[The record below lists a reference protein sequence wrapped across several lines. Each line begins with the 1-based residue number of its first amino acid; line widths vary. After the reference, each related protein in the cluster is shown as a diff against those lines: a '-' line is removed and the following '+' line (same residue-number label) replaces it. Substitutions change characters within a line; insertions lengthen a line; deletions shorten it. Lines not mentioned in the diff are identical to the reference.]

1 MKNNPVNMM
10 KNFKVNINF
19 FIVLI
24 FINITSIYAQ
34 SSGTY
39 YIPVAT
45 KKIAIWPDEDTWN
58 NNKFAPLHNKWG
70 FSKVLINS
78 STPAYDRSAQYI
90 NAIAAGFD
98 VNNLMMII
106 HREDYQ
112 FVVDNFPSYYYYI
125 GESVEHKCNGTPT
138 IGDQLY
144 SDTELRQ
151 ISNYIKSKRPS
162 SKLVTDGYKRCS
174 HLVIA
179 GGIVDEM
186 LYSSYVNWN
195 ELNVPIC
202 NTNIPWG
209 DDVENPWLE
218 GSSNQSDSWRN
229 MKQIFGSKFS
239 MSWMHAQDDEYD
251 ALFQTA
257 TELGLKTI
265 WLYSYDRVD
274 SARLQIFCDA
284 AVKAG
289 WLQKIEPEPPFEV
302 QAATIN
308 ITYLSSPASLKLGE
322 NITTSGNL
330 TGSGNGTVSYKWQWK
345 KPGSQV
351 FEDISATI
359 ETTTMTDGSAEI
371 ISTSGNPFT
380 ETGVYTFRIITT
392 NPNEVTSNEIQI
404 VVELAQP
411 DLIISSVTTD
421 KNSYQSG
428 EQVTINYIVT
438 NQGNKEAGDSRVGFY
453 YSTVQNSPDNFLEF
467 ADESGLAAG
476 ASTPT
481 RTKVITLPANLPTGT
496 YYIIV
501 SADYLSEISESNE
514 GNNNNSSQISLTKF
528 EVQNITIE
536 LTYPSIPATLKLGE
550 NITTSGTITGSGSGI
565 VSYKWQWKRPG
576 SLIFEDITGVI
587 ETSTML
593 NGSASIGSSAF
604 NPFSEVGTYTFRA
617 ITINPNAVT
626 SNEKQVT
633 VEIGQPD
640 ILISTITL
648 NKSSVQTGEQI
659 IINYVVSNQGNI
671 KAAAYKVGFY
681 YSSTQNSPDNFL
693 GYADESTLAAGAS
706 TPLRNKTLTI
716 PANLTAGTY
725 YIVVLGDYPN
735 ELAESDELNNVNS
748 RQVSITKFEVQN
760 VAIEITYPT
769 SPAALK
775 LGESIT
781 TSGIITGIGNGQV
794 NYKWQWKRPGS
805 LTFEDITG
813 VNESATMLNGS
824 ANINSSASN
833 PFTEV
838 GTYTL
843 RVITTSPNNV
853 TTNEKQITV
862 ELAQADLSIS
872 SFSLDKS
879 SVQSGEQVTI
889 SYMLTNTGNGN
900 AGTSKT
906 GFYYSTSQTLP
917 EHFLGYSDESVLA
930 PGTSTS
936 TRTKILTIP
945 NTLTTGIYYII
956 AVADYQNVIIEA
968 DETNNINNAQ
978 LNVTKF
984 LLGNVTIEVNSS
996 SNPVALIPGESVKT
1010 SGTITGSGNGA
1021 VNYKWQWKKPN
1032 SAAFEDITGVTE
1044 TTTMINGNAII
1055 TGTTSNIFTSV
1066 GTYLIRVMTTEPNAV
1081 VSNEIQITVTAAQ
1094 PDLIISTVEL
1104 DKSSIRPG
1112 EKINVSYIVEN
1123 LGNSTAG
1130 VSRVGFFISAT
1141 QNSHGNFIEYVN
1153 EISLNAGDATQP
1165 RTKALTIPTDYSNG
1179 TYYIFV
1185 VADYL
1190 NELSESDELNN
1201 NASSQFIVQ
1210 LTSSSI
1216 NGTIIYKGIPEFGLS
1231 NCIIELTN
1239 TANDYNYS
1247 VETDANG
1254 NFTLNNIPFGEY
1266 NILFIPQTNIKS
1278 INAADA
1284 LIVVRYF
1291 AGLEILN
1298 ELQLL
1303 AANVN
1308 NNNLVN
1314 SGDALLILQ
1323 RYLGVINEYPNNKP
1337 DWVFSFTDDIYV
1349 VNQPEQQLVIYCLAT
1364 GDVNRSMQP

>member
-1 MKNNPVNMM
+1 MM
-10 KNFKVNINF
+10 TNLKVFKYY
-19 FIVLI
+19 LI
-24 FINITSIYAQ
+24 FFVFINYSFIHAQ

-39 YIPVAT
+39 YIPVANKT
-45 KKIAIWPDEDTWN
+45 IAIWPDEDTWN

-78 STPAYDRSAQYI
+78 STPVYDRSAQYI
-90 NAIAAGFD
+90 NAIAGGFD

-106 HREDYQ
+106 HRDNYQ

-138 IGDQLY
+138 VGDQLY
-144 SDTELRQ
+144 SDAELRQ

-174 HLVIA
+174 HLIIA

-186 LYSSYVNWN
+186 LYSSYVNWD

-229 MKQIFGSKFS
+229 MKLVFGSKFS

-257 TELGLKTI
+257 TALGLKTI
-265 WLYSYDRVD
+265 WLYSYDKVD

-302 QAATIN
+302 QTAAIN
-308 ITYLSSPASLKLGE
+308 ISYSSSPASLKLGE

-345 KPGSQV
+345 KPGSSV
-351 FEDISATI
+351 FEDITGSI

-371 ISTSGNPFT
+371 TSSSGNPFT

-392 NPNEVTSNEIQI
+392 NPNEITSNEIQI

-411 DLIISSVTTD
+411 DLIISSVTPD

-438 NQGNKEAGDSRVGFY
+438 NQGNKEAGASRVGFY
-453 YSTVQNSPDNFLEF
+453 YSTIQNSPDNFLDF
-467 ADESGLAAG
+467 ANESVLAAG
-476 ASTPT
+476 ASTPI
-481 RTKVITLPANLPTGT
+481 RTKILTLPSSLTSGT

-501 SADYLSEISESNE
+501 TADYLNEVTESNE
-514 GNNNNSSQISLTKF
+514 GNNNNSSQIYVTKF
-528 EVQNITIE
+528 EVQNIIIE

-550 NITTSGTITGSGSGI
+550 NITTSGTITGSGSGN
-565 VSYKWQWKRPG
+565 VSYKWQWKKPG
-576 SLIFEDITGVI
+576 SLVFEDITGVI

-593 NGSASIGSSAF
+593 NGSANIGSSAI

-617 ITINPNAVT
+617 ITINPNSVT

-640 ILISTITL
+640 ISIPTMNL

-659 IINYVVSNQGNI
+659 IINYVVSNLGNI
-671 KAAAYKVGFY
+671 TAAASKVGFY
-681 YSSTQNSPDNFL
+681 YSTTQNSPDNFL
-693 GYADESTLAAGAS
+693 GYADESNLTAGVS
-706 TPLRNKTLTI
+706 TPLRNKTVTI
-716 PANLTAGTY
+716 PTNLTAGTY
-725 YIVVLGDYPN
+725 YIVVVGDYPN
-735 ELAESDELNNVNS
+735 ELAEFDELNNINS
-748 RQVSITKFEVQN
+748 RQVNVTKFEIQN
-760 VAIEITYPT
+760 VAIELTYAA

-781 TSGIITGIGNGQV
+781 TSGIITGNGNGTV
-794 NYKWQWKRPGS
+794 NYKWQWKKPGS

-813 VNESATMLNGS
+813 VNESATMLNGT
-824 ANINSSASN
+824 ANLISSASN

-843 RVITTSPNNV
+843 RIITTSPNTV
-853 TTNEKQITV
+853 TSNEKVITV
-862 ELAQADLSIS
+862 ELTQADLSIS

-889 SYMLTNTGNGN
+889 SYMLTNPGNGN

-917 EHFLGYSDESVLA
+917 EYFLGYSDESALA

-936 TRTKILTIP
+936 TNTKIITIP

-956 AVADYQNVIIEA
+956 AVADYQNVIIES
-968 DETNNINNAQ
+968 DETNNFNNAQ
-978 LNVTKF
+978 LSVTKF
-984 LLGNVTIEVNSS
+984 LVGNITIEVNSS
-996 SNPVALIPGESVKT
+996 SNPVALIPSESITT
-1010 SGTITGSGNGA
+1010 SGTITGSGNGT

-1032 SAAFEDITGVTE
+1032 SAAFEDITGVVE
-1044 TTTMINGNAII
+1044 TTTIINGNAII
-1055 TGTTSNIFTSV
+1055 PSTTSNIFTSV
-1066 GTYLIRVMTTEPNAV
+1066 GIYVVRIITTEPNAV
-1081 VSNEIQITVTAAQ
+1081 ASNEIQITVTAAQ
-1094 PDLIISTVEL
+1094 PDLIISTIGL

-1112 EKINVSYIVEN
+1112 EKINVSYVVEN
-1123 LGNSTAG
+1123 NGNSIAG

-1141 QNSHGNFIEYVN
+1141 QNSTGNFIEYVN
-1153 EISLNAGDATQP
+1153 EISLNASEATP
-1165 RTKALTIPTDYSNG
+1165 TRTKTLTIPADYSNG

-1190 NELSESDELNN
+1190 NEITESDEVNN
-1201 NASSQFIVQ
+1201 GSSAQIIIQ
-1210 LTSSSI
+1210 STLSTISGRI
-1216 NGTIIYKGIPEFGLS
+1216 IYNGTVEFGLS
-1231 NCIIELTN
+1231 DCTIKLTN
-1239 TANDYNYS
+1239 FTNTNSYS
-1247 VETDANG
+1247 AVSDISG
-1254 NFTLNNIPFGEY
+1254 NFSLIDIPYGQY
-1266 NILFIPQTNIKS
+1266 NISFVPQTNIKS
-1278 INAADA
+1278 VNAADA
-1284 LIVVRYF
+1284 LLVVRYF
-1291 AGLEILN
+1291 AGLEILD

-1337 DWVFSFTDDIYV
+1337 DWVFSFTDDIYI
-1349 VNQPEQQLVIYCLAT
+1349 VNQPGQQLVIYCLST
-1364 GDVNRSMQP
+1364 GDVNRSMQR

>member
-1 MKNNPVNMM
+1 MM
-10 KNFKVNINF
+10 KNFIVNINYLLV
-19 FIVLI
+19 FISLCM
-24 FINITSIYAQ
+24 TSVYAQ

-39 YIPVAT
+39 YIPAAN

-58 NNKFAPLHNKWG
+58 NNKFVPLHNKWG
-70 FSKVLINS
+70 FSSVLINS
-78 STPAYDRSAQYI
+78 STPVYDRSAQYN

-106 HREDYQ
+106 HRDNYQ

-138 IGDQLY
+138 VGDQLY

-174 HLVIA
+174 HLIIA

-195 ELNVPIC
+195 ELNVAVC
-202 NTNIPWG
+202 NTDIPWG
-209 DDVENPWLE
+209 TDLEKPWIE
-218 GSSNQSDSWRN
+218 GTSDQSASWRS
-229 MKQIFGSKFS
+229 MKQVFGSKFS

-251 ALFQTA
+251 ALFSTA
-257 TELGLKTI
+257 NELGLKTI
-265 WLYSYDRVD
+265 WLYSYDKVD

-289 WLQKIEPEPPFEV
+289 WLQKIEPEPPFAV
-302 QAATIN
+302 QSLTIN
-308 ITYLSSPASLKLGE
+308 ISYTSNPAPLKLGE
-322 NITTSGNL
+322 NITTSGNI
-330 TGSGNGTVSYKWQWK
+330 TGSSNGTVSYKWQWK
-345 KPGSQV
+345 KPGSSV
-351 FEDISATI
+351 FEDITGTI
-359 ETTTMTDGSAEI
+359 ETTTMTDGSAVI
-371 ISTSGNPFT
+371 ANSISNPFT
-380 ETGVYTFRIITT
+380 DAGVYTFRIITT
-392 NPNEVTSNEIQI
+392 SPNEITSNEIQI
-404 VVELAQP
+404 TVELAQP
-411 DLIISSVTTD
+411 DLIISRLGTD
-421 KNSYQSG
+421 KSSYQSG
-428 EQVTINYIVT
+428 EQVTVSYIVK
-438 NQGNKEAGDSRVGFY
+438 NLGNAAAGNHKIGFY
-453 YSTVQNSPDNFLEF
+453 YSTVQNSPDNFLDF
-467 ADESGLAAG
+467 ANESELAAG
-476 ASTPT
+476 ASTPI
-481 RTKVITLPANLPTGT
+481 RTKTLTLPGNLATGT
-496 YYIIV
+496 YYIV
-501 SADYLSEISESNE
+501 VTADYLYEVTESNE
-514 GNNNNSSQISLTKF
+514 GNNINSSLINVIKF
-528 EVQNITIE
+528 EVNNITIE

-550 NITTSGTITGSGSGI
+550 NITTSGTITGSGSGT
-565 VSYKWQWKRPG
+565 VNYKWQWKKPG
-576 SLIFEDITGVI
+576 SSVFEDITGVT
-587 ETSTML
+587 ESLAML
-593 NGSASIGSSAF
+593 DGSANISSTTF

-617 ITINPNAVT
+617 ITTNPNSVT
-626 SNEKQVT
+626 SNERQVI
-633 VEIGQPD
+633 VELGQPD
-640 ILISTITL
+640 ILISTMSL
-648 NKSSVQTGEQI
+648 NKNSVQSGEQLI
-659 IINYVVSNQGNI
+659 VNYIVSNLGNI
-671 KAAAYKVGFY
+671 TVAASKVGFY
-681 YSSTQNSPDNFL
+681 YSTIPDSPDNFL
-693 GYADESTLAAGAS
+693 SYADETQLAAGSS
-706 TPLRNKTLTI
+706 TPIRNKTLTI
-716 PANLTAGTY
+716 PATLTTGTY
-725 YIVVLGDYPN
+725 YIVAVADNPN
-735 ELAESDELNNVNS
+735 ELTESDELNNVNS

-760 VAIEITYPT
+760 VAIELIYTT

-794 NYKWQWKRPGS
+794 NYKWQWKRLGS

-813 VNESATMLNGS
+813 VNESATMLNGT
-824 ANINSSASN
+824 ANINSSTSN

-843 RVITTSPNNV
+843 RVITTSPNTV
-853 TTNEKQITV
+853 TSNEKQITV
-862 ELAQADLSIS
+862 ELAQVDLSIS
-872 SFSLDKS
+872 SFSLDKT

-917 EHFLGYSDESVLA
+917 EFFLGYSDESVLA
-930 PGTSTS
+930 PGASTS
-936 TRTKILTIP
+936 TRTKIITIP

-956 AVADYQNVIIEA
+956 AVADYQNVIIES

-996 SNPVALIPGESVKT
+996 SNPVVLIPGESITT
-1010 SGTITGSGNGA
+1010 SGTMTGSGNGA
-1021 VNYKWQWKKPN
+1021 VNYKWQWEKPN
-1032 SAAFEDITGVTE
+1032 SATFEDVTGVAE
-1044 TTTMINGNAII
+1044 TTTMINGSAII
-1055 TGTTSNIFTSV
+1055 PGTTSNIFTSV
-1066 GTYLIRVMTTEPNAV
+1066 GTYLIRVMTTEPNV
-1081 VSNEIQITVTAAQ
+1081 VASNEVQIVVNKAQ

-1112 EKINVSYIVEN
+1112 EKIIVSYIVEN
-1123 LGNSTAG
+1123 HGNSIAG

-1141 QNSHGNFIEYVN
+1141 QNSPGSFIEYVN
-1153 EISLNAGDATQP
+1153 EISLNAGEATP
-1165 RTKALTIPTDYSNG
+1165 TRTKTLTLPADYSNG

-1247 VETDANG
+1247 VVTDANG

-1266 NILFIPQTNIKS
+1266 NISFIPQTNIKS

-1291 AGLEILN
+1291 AGLEILD

-1314 SGDALLILQ
+1314 SGDALVILQ
-1323 RYLGVINEYPNNKP
+1323 RYLGIISELPNNKP
-1337 DWVFSFTDDIYV
+1337 DWVFSFSNNTYI